1 MAGHRIVP
9 SSQSELSPKGFRCAK
24 QSSGPVELLNLTS
37 DAIIVC
43 GIDRRINFWNSGAV
57 AMYGW
62 DLQEALGENIYE
74 LLKTTFPETH
84 EAARQTLINEGI
96 WQGEVTHVSKR
107 GKRIPV
113 MTTHLLQRDASGTA
127 VWILEIDRDITS
139 RPRMPNE

>member
-1 MAGHRIVP
+1 MAGHRIAP
-9 SSQSELSPKGFRCAK
+9 SSQRNLSPKGFRRAK
-24 QSSGPVELLNLTS
+24 HPPGPVELLDLTN

-62 DLQEALGENIYE
+62 GLQEALGENIYE
-74 LLKTTFPETH
+74 LLNTTFPETH
-84 EAARQTLINEGI
+84 EAARQTLINDGI

-113 MTTHLLQRDASGTA
+113 TSTHLLQRDASGTP
-127 VWILEIDRDITS
+127 VWILEIDRDIGN
-139 RPRMPNE
+139 PPAIKDE